1 MASRSS
7 GKDTRAFA
15 EALKSA
21 HIGVPQSQYDV
32 GLMYANGIGVEQS
45 FPKAIHWVTLAADR
59 GLAAAQYL
67 LATRYASGV
76 AVEKNE
82 YRALTW
88 LVRAAEQGHPKAFH
102 KLGRLVGQS
111 RQELVLACF
120 TQAADLGL
128 PEAHLAL
135 GEAVAQ
141 SAGPVDIASA
151 LASYQKAA
159 DLGSPAAQYALA
171 NLLVR
176 GVGCEPSL
184 DEALRWYRQ
193 AAAQNHPAA
202 QVALERMQGVRTVR
216 SSVRPKRRPATIER
230 RRNVERWIH
239 AAQIGDA
246 DARFHVALMFDEG
259 LGVPI
264 DTQEAD
270 KWCWAAAQQG
280 HAGAQCAVGRRLE
293 AQGDDVALDWYRK
306 SADQGDADALFAMG
320 RLGLSGS
327 AGSLDAFDGLAG
339 YVAAAQ
345 SGHAKSLAVLGELF
359 LGNMVSIGLSCITR
373 AANLGDAQSQFR
385 LAEHLY
391 AGREQGRNAAQA
403 LKWFR
408 GAADLGHAA
417 AQCALAGFYLRGE
430 VVVQDST
437 QALHWYQK
445 AADQG
450 DAMAQWNLGA
460 LFASGTQ
467 ALEQD
472 LKQAFH
478 WCHEAANQ
486 GFVPAQATLGTLN
499 ARMNNLKAATH
510 HWGHAAAQGDP
521 EAQFNLAAT
530 LYSHR
535 EFDPDKSNAFKWFCH
550 AAEQGVIKA
559 QSKLGF
565 MFAAG
570 DGVVEDPIEAH
581 KWFYIADQ
589 RGDKPAGLNLER
601 SRALLGVRQ
610 VGEAER
616 RAASWLSAF
625 KTKMLN

>member
-1 MASRSS
+1 MASRNSA
-7 GKDTRAFA
+7 KDKRAFA
-15 EALKSA
+15 EAFKSA

-59 GLAAAQYL
+59 GLATAQYL

-88 LVRAAEQGHPKAFH
+88 LVRAAEQGHSKAFH

-111 RQELVLACF
+111 RQELVLSCF

-141 SAGPVDIASA
+141 SAGPVDMASA

-159 DLGSPAAQYALA
+159 ELGSPAAQYALA
-171 NLLVR
+171 NMLAK
-176 GVGCEPSL
+176 GEGCAPSL

-202 QVALERMQGVRTVR
+202 QVALERMQGRRAVR
-216 SSVRPKRRPATIER
+216 SPVRPTRRPAAIER
-230 RRNVERWIH
+230 RQNIERWIH

-259 LGVPI
+259 LGVPV

-270 KWCWAAAQQG
+270 RWYWAAAQQG

-293 AQGDDVALDWYRK
+293 AQGDDAALDWYRK
-306 SADQGDADALFAMG
+306 SSGQGDADALFAKG
-320 RLGLSGS
+320 RLELSG
-327 AGSLDAFDGLAG
+327 AFEDIDAFDGLAG
-339 YVAAAQ
+339 YVMAAQ
-345 SGHAKSLAVLGELF
+345 GGHANALAALGELF
-359 LGNMVSIGLSCITR
+359 LGNVSSIGLACIAR
-373 AANLGDAQSQFR
+373 AANLGDPQAQFR

-391 AGREQGRNAAQA
+391 TTREQGSNAAQA

-408 GAADLGHAA
+408 SAGGLGHAA

-430 VVVQDST
+430 VVAQDSA
-437 QALHWYQK
+437 QALQWYQK

-450 DAMAQWNLGA
+450 DAKAQWNLGA
-460 LFASGTQ
+460 LFVSGTQ
-467 ALEQD
+467 YLEQD

-499 ARMNNLKAATH
+499 ARINNLKAAIN
-510 HWGHAAAQGDP
+510 HWGLAAEQGDP
-521 EAQFNLAAT
+521 EAQFNLAVT

-535 EFDPDKSNAFKWFCH
+535 ELDPDKSNAFKWFCQ
-550 AAEQGVIKA
+550 AAEQGVVKA

-565 MFAAG
+565 LFASG
-570 DGVVEDPIEAH
+570 DGVVEDLIEGH
-581 KWFYIADQ
+581 KWFYIASQ
-589 RGDKPAGLNLER
+589 GGDKPAALNLER
-601 SRALLGVRQ
+601 SRALLGPRQ

-616 RAASWLSAF
+616 RAVSWLSVF
-625 KTKMLN
+625 REKVSK